1 MGFTCSQCTGRLAR
15 ASHRDVFGPAFRR
28 GDVPLPQA
36 GGTDIGERS
45 RTLSGSDQE
54 NLMEVTGRSA
64 ESLEILAR
72 ALHVKNAELQPTLE
86 AIASTAVTML
96 SPARYAGLT
105 ILSRGELIPRA
116 TTGEP
121 PLLLDRLQQRLGD
134 GPCVHAATH
143 QSVIRIEDTEAD
155 ERWPAFCPEAARLN
169 VRSMLCVPLW
179 VDERGLGALSLY
191 ADQAAAFSELH
202 ERVTV
207 LLATFAAL
215 ALAEAQRADQM
226 HDALGNRDTIGQAK
240 GILMERHALSADA
253 AFGVLSRVSQAENV
267 KLADIAGRL
276 VETGG
281 LPGVPGSEA
290 AGAVP

>member
-1 MGFTCSQCTGRLAR
+1 VL
-15 ASHRDVFGPAFRR
+15 RDQVAII
-28 GDVPLPQA
+28 A
-36 GGTDIGERS
+36 ERS

-105 ILSRGELIPRA
+105 VLSRGELIPRA

-134 GPCVHAATH
+134 GPCIDAAKH
-143 QSVIRIEDTEAD
+143 QRVFRIEDTRQD
-155 ERWPAFCPEAARLN
+155 QRWPRFCAEAARLE

-179 VDERGLGALSLY
+179 IDERGLGALSLY
-191 ADQAAAFSELH
+191 ADQAAAFNDPH

-226 HDALGNRDTIGQAK
+226 HAALGNRDVIGQAK
-240 GILMERHALSADA
+240 GILMERHGVTAEA
-253 AFGVLSRVSQAENV
+253 AFGVLSRVSQAENL
-267 KLADIAGRL
+267 KLADIARQF
-276 VETGG
+276 VETGD
-281 LPGVPGSEA
+281 LPGVPAPEA
-290 AGAVP
+290 AGEMP